1 VLVVDDDEP
10 SRDVLGRYF
19 RAWGMRP
26 EAFGSASGAR
36 EAMVRAAQRGEPFDL
51 AVIDLRMPQIDGF
64 ALAAELRSDERT
76 KSLPMLLVTA
86 YDRSEYG
93 DQARAA
99 GFSGYL
105 VKPIRRSQLYDA
117 VAKAILARIEA
128 QVPAQALPS
137 TPAEPRPE
145 SILLVEDN
153 VVNQRL
159 ALRQLQ
165 KLGFE
170 ATAVENGREA
180 VEAAAERA
188 YDLILMD
195 CQMPVMDGFEA
206 TAAIRKDELRLR
218 RHAPIVAMT
227 ANAREEDRDDCLAAG
242 MDDYL
247 SKPVGL
253 ADLQRIVGRWLPP
266 TGSPTQESAVP
277 GRENRV

>member
-1 VLVVDDDEP
+1 
-10 SRDVLGRYF
+10 
-19 RAWGMRP
+19 
-26 EAFGSASGAR
+26 
-36 EAMVRAAQRGEPFDL
+36 
-51 AVIDLRMPQIDGF
+51 MPQIDGF